1 MSIKIHILN
10 HTHWDREW
18 FLTSAYTSQ
27 WIPNLIDRLC
37 ELKEKN
43 KNYKFLLDG
52 QTLVIRDLL
61 EVAPEYKQKVVDL
74 TASGS
79 LIVGPYYCQPDW
91 RLADG
96 ESLIRNLSYGL
107 RDIQQSGGDWSVGW
121 LVDNFGHISQSP
133 QLHRL
138 FGIEYAYVWRGTPE
152 SFPYFFWRGFD
163 GSQLFT
169 VNLFAGYRNL
179 YGVTHVPEMAINRL
193 EAEVNSLIPYY
204 PTDDI
209 LFSTAMIWSRIRR
222 MPICIIKAILQNF
235 QSILNCAKLPLM
247 SLLKR
252 SVIS

>member
-107 RDIQQSGGDWSVGW
+107 RDIQQSGGIGAWGGWSIT
-121 LVDNFGHISQSP
+121 LAIFLNHPNFTGYLGLNMHT
-133 QLHRL
+133 
-138 FGIEYAYVWRGTPE
+138 FGEAR
-152 SFPYFFWRGFD
+152 
-163 GSQLFT
+163 
-169 VNLFAGYRNL
+169 RNL
-179 YGVTHVPEMAINRL
+179 SHIFFGAALMEANCSRLTCLQDIGICMALRMCPKWL
-193 EAEVNSLIPYY
+193 STGWKQKLI
-204 PTDDI
+204 
-209 LFSTAMIWSRIRR
+209 
-222 MPICIIKAILQNF
+222 
-235 QSILNCAKLPLM
+235 
-247 SLLKR
+247 
-252 SVIS
+252 V